1 MSRLLNKIW
10 IVLAVT
16 LALPFTLL
24 AMTYLAGVSGGG
36 RDAAFLLLILCI
48 VSIYTSFITGILAL
62 GSGLVFW
69 LLGVWNPRRGKLL
82 LLVSLTCINIV
93 ASVLWMRTFV
103 RHIRLAH

>member
-10 IVLAVT
+10 IVLTVT

-24 AMTYLAGVSGGG
+24 AMTYFAGVSGGG
-36 RDAAFLLLILCI
+36 RDAAFLLLILCVI
-48 VSIYTSFITGILAL
+48 SIYISFITGILAL

-69 LLGVWNPRRGKLL
+69 LLGVWNPQRGKLL
-82 LLVSLTCINIV
+82 LIGSLACINLV
-93 ASVLWMRTFV
+93 ASVLWIRNFV